1 MKKISKKQMEQ
12 MDNMIKNIWT
22 PPTNNKKESRK
33 LTKYKNKKY
42 ETQTVL
48 IRLTNSNKIPSS
60 VMDYAVN
67 DKDIIIDTEQ
77 NLALVEVRLTHQQYP
92 AIPKHVKKYMVEQVE
107 LKDKEAIKKE
117 FKGINYLD
125 DKLDKPFKYSSDI
138 DIKPEEPI
146 MEELTIE
153 KVAEELIEETIEE
166 LVVPNHVKDYIH
178 TVKTTAPYV
187 EPRPVEPLAKS
198 DKIIIPIISFSVWR
212 LAIKF
217 TIEFKR

>member
-12 MDNMIKNIWT
+12 MDNMIKNIWS
-22 PPTNNKKESRK
+22 PTNNKKESRK

-67 DKDIIIDTEQ
+67 DKDIIIDKEQ
-77 NLALVEVRLTHQQYP
+77 NLALVEVRLTHQHYP

-125 DKLDKPFKYSSDI
+125 DKLE
-138 DIKPEEPI
+138 KPEEPI

-166 LVVPNHVKDYIH
+166 PIVPNHVKDYIH

-187 EPRPVEPLAKS
+187 EPRLVEPLAKS

>member
-67 DKDIIIDTEQ
+67 DKDIIIDKEQ

-107 LKDKEAIKKE
+107 LKDKEAIKKLKKKADE
-117 FKGINYLD
+117 LD
-125 DKLDKPFKYSSDI
+125 KKNQDICDQQNKLDEKFALVDRSLIFAQLFEAFNTFYAAYVAAVGSDQGFI
-138 DIKPEEPI
+138 D
-146 MEELTIE
+146 TFQ
-153 KVAEELIEETIEE
+153 
-166 LVVPNHVKDYIH
+166 HF
-178 TVKTTAPYV
+178 V
-187 EPRPVEPLAKS
+187 EARRHLHKNTGGE
-198 DKIIIPIISFSVWR
+198 I
-212 LAIKF
+212 
-217 TIEFKR
+217 